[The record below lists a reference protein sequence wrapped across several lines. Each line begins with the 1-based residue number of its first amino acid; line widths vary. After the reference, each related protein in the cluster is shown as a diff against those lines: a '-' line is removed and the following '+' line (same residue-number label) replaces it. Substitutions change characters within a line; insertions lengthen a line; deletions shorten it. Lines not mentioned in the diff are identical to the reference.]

1 MNNPNGKSLG
11 TAALLGRFSLAL
23 CLDASEHLRHLD
35 GRHTA
40 ERCHSVEQHNR
51 AGIRNAKLGA
61 PVVARAMA
69 QSAMGQI

>member
-11 TAALLGRFSLAL
+11 TTALLGRFSLAL
-23 CLDASEHLRHLD
+23 VWMLLNISATSMAA
-35 GRHTA
+35 TQPNVVIQWN
-40 ERCHSVEQHNR
+40 STIVQ
-51 AGIRNAKLGA
+51 GIRDAKLGA